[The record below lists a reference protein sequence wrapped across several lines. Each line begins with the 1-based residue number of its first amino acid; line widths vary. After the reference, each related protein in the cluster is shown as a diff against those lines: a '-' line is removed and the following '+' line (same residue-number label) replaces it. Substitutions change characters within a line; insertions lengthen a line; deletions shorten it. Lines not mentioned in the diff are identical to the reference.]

1 LVERGEGKNQK
12 GIMTEQNTESRNEQ
26 GTRRILQEGE
36 VIVFAKEM
44 SENDPLPFG
53 VGRVLGRESKDG
65 EGVQFQ
71 WLGNAT
77 FNPRGTFLP
86 GWLDPTDRKFYF
98 QPKPRSKKHTEF
110 MGTDEG
116 VQVTKEDVITHGFH
130 ILTDTNRLSMN
141 TRTVITSSKEVEQ
154 MFKRDVI
161 HLFTPKVTDL

>member
-1 LVERGEGKNQK
+1 
-12 GIMTEQNTESRNEQ
+12 
-26 GTRRILQEGE
+26 
-36 VIVFAKEM
+36 M

-53 VGRVLGRESKDG
+53 IGRVLGRESRDG

-98 QPKPRSKKHTEF
+98 QPKPRQRNTPSSCA
-110 MGTDEG
+110 
-116 VQVTKEDVITHGFH
+116 VTKEDVITPGFH

-141 TRTVITSSKEVEQ
+141 TRTAITSSKEVEQ

>member
-1 LVERGEGKNQK
+1 
-12 GIMTEQNTESRNEQ
+12 
-26 GTRRILQEGE
+26 
-36 VIVFAKEM
+36 M
-44 SENDPLPFG
+44 SENDPLPL
-53 VGRVLGRESKDG
+53 VLGRESKDG

-98 QPKPRSKKHTEF
+98 QPKSRSKKH
-110 MGTDEG
+110 
-116 VQVTKEDVITHGFH
+116 
-130 ILTDTNRLSMN
+130 RLSMN

-161 HLFTPKVTDL
+161 HLFTPKVTDLWTKSDRGIRFLNRGKRNFV